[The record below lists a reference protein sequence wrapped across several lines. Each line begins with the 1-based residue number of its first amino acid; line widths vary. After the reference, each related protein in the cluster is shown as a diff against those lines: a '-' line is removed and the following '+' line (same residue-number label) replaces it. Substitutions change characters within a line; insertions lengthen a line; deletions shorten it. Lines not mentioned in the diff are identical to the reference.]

1 MLKYLSV
8 DITPLKVSRDYRL
21 LFFGQMISFFG
32 TMMSFVAI
40 QWQIFELTGSSAMV
54 GYVAIAE
61 VIPMILLGFVGGAIA
76 DSFDKRKILRFT
88 EIGQTLVTGVALAN
102 CFLPQPRIW
111 IIFLVAA
118 MHSGFA
124 ALQRPA
130 FESFIQK
137 IIPPDLMSAVMA
149 LNSMRWSLSAIVS
162 PLIAGIIATSFGV
175 SIAYTVDFLSFVAS
189 LIAVFMISKVA
200 SPPNADKPSIKNIIE
215 AWKYAFRRQDLLGT
229 YSIDIAAMFFA
240 FPQALYPALAVIYG
254 KQYLGLFLGSLAA
267 GALLASATSGWT
279 KNIHRHGLAVII
291 AAVGWGIAITLFGL
305 SNNLPLALFF
315 LAIAGFADMLSGIF
329 RGAIWNQTIPN
340 FLRGRLAS
348 IEMMSYLIGPYL
360 GSAKMGIVA
369 EAYSVKTAIVSGGI
383 MCVAAV
389 GILAIFLPKFLKY
402 DGREGIKQRML
413 EEKLRESGFEIK

>member
-1 MLKYLSV
+1 MFI

-40 QWQIFELTGSSAMV
+40 QWQVFDLTKSSAMV
-54 GYVAIAE
+54 GYVALAE
-61 VIPMILLGFVGGAIA
+61 VVPMIFLGFVGGAIA

-88 EIGQTLVTGVALAN
+88 EIGQTIVTAIALAN
-102 CFLPQPRIW
+102 CFLPEPKIW

-118 MHSGFA
+118 MHSGLA

-137 IIPPDLMSAVMA
+137 IIPLELISSVMA
-149 LNSMRWSLSAIVS
+149 LNSMRWSLSAIIS

-175 SIAYTVDFLSFVAS
+175 SIAYTIDLISFIAS
-189 LIAVFMISKVA
+189 LIAVYMISKVA
-200 SPPNADKPSIKNIIE
+200 SPVNAAKPSVRNVID
-215 AWKYAFRRQDLLGT
+215 AWVYAFSRQDLLGT
-229 YSIDIAAMFFA
+229 YLIDIAAMFFA

-254 KQYLGLFLGSLAA
+254 KEYLGLFLGSIAV
-267 GALLASATSGWT
+267 GALLASITSGWT
-279 KNIHRHGLAVII
+279 KTVHRHGLAVIL
-291 AAVGWGIAITLFGL
+291 AAIGWGIAIIFFGL
-305 SNNLPLALFF
+305 SNNLWLALFF
-315 LAIAGFADMLSGIF
+315 LSLAGFSDMLSGIF

-369 EAYSVKTAIVSGGI
+369 EATSVKFAIVSGGI
-383 MCVAAV
+383 LSVIAV
-389 GILAIFLPKFLKY
+389 IILAIFLPKFLKY
-402 DGREGIKQRML
+402 DGREGIKQKIL
-413 EEKLRESGFEIK
+413 EEQLRESELEN